1 MKSYVMLFIV
11 AAMFAIAALM
21 GFLDESNPRGV
32 FGLIGCISF
41 VLAGI
46 HWKRKAQNRP

>member
-1 MKSYVMLFIV
+1 MKSYVLSFIA
-11 AAMFAIAALM
+11 AAMFAVAAIM
-21 GFLDESNPRGV
+21 GFMNESNSRGMV
-32 FGLIGCISF
+32 GLIGCISF